1 MLTVPSANALLGLSV
16 ALGVGLLIGAERE
29 RRKETGPNRSAA
41 GIRTFVVSALLGAVS
56 MLLEGELLLFGATT
70 LVGAGALVA
79 YRRTRA
85 PDPGITTEFALI
97 LTCVLG
103 GLAIRE
109 PLLAAG
115 IGAVVALL
123 LAARNRIHYFVRRVL
138 SEQELHDIILFSA
151 VALIVLPLAPDR
163 YLGPFEALNPRAMA
177 RLVVLV
183 MAISALGYVA
193 MRSLGPRY
201 GLPLAGFA
209 SGFVSSTATIYSMGE
224 RASRQKALMNGAVA
238 GAVLSSIATIVQMTI
253 VILTVQ
259 PALLA
264 PLALP
269 LGLGGLAASLY
280 GLMFFFR
287 RAPVG
292 PLKKVDDKV
301 RAFDL
306 KTAAGFAALVSLVLV
321 ISGGLNAWLGASGM
335 LLGAAITGLADAH
348 ATAAS
353 AASLMA
359 SNKISS
365 ADAVT
370 TILIGLS
377 TNTLMK
383 ALVAFKSGGAIYAA
397 RIVPGLVLMIVS
409 VWLGMMVGSKS

>member
-1 MLTVPSANALLGLSV
+1 MLTVPSTNALLGLSV

-41 GIRTFVVSALLGAVS
+41 GIRTFAVSALLGAVS
-56 MLLEGELLLFGATT
+56 VLLESELLLLGATL

-79 YRRTRA
+79 YRQSRA
-85 PDPGITTEFALI
+85 MDPGITTEFALI
-97 LTCVLG
+97 LTCLLG

-115 IGAVVALL
+115 IGAVVTML
-123 LAARNRIHYFVRRVL
+123 LAARNRIHHFVRSVL

-163 YLGPFEALNPRAMA
+163 YLGPFDALNPRAMA

-183 MAISALGYVA
+183 MTISAMGYVA

-224 RASRQKALMNGAVA
+224 RASRQKTLMNGAVA
-238 GAVLSSIATIVQMTI
+238 GAVLSSIATIIQMTI

-264 PLALP
+264 PLAMP
-269 LGLGGLAASLY
+269 LSLGGLAASLY
-280 GLMFFFR
+280 GLIFLFR
-287 RAPVG
+287 EGPVSSTR
-292 PLKKVDDKV
+292 PAVDRG

-306 KTAAGFAALVSLVLV
+306 KTVAGFTALVGVVLV
-321 ISGGLNAWLGASGM
+321 ISGALNASLGAPGM
-335 LLGAAITGLADAH
+335 VLGAAITGLADAH

-353 AASLMA
+353 AASLLA

-365 ADAVT
+365 ADALT
-370 TILIGLS
+370 IILIGLS
-377 TNTLMK
+377 TNTMMK
-383 ALVAFKSGGAIYAA
+383 AVVAFKSGGAIYGM
-397 RIVPGLVLMIVS
+397 RIVPGLVLMIAS
-409 VWLGMMVGSKS
+409 VWLGWWIGGE